1 MSDQK
6 TITID
11 NNVYDLDSLSDAAKQ
26 QLVNFRVADGEIAR
40 LQTQLA
46 LAQTARNAYGQ
57 ALKVELEKAEG

>member
-57 ALKVELEKAEG
+57 ALKAELEKAEG